1 MKFAQLW
8 PGKNNTVPVDDD
20 IMSAFRHCE
29 ILLGRPA
36 NRGSSNDSNQNYSAG
51 TDSLFVRCLLGAGRV
66 ALARCAAF
74 LRSK

>member
-1 MKFAQLW
+1 LR
-8 PGKNNTVPVDDD
+8 D
-20 IMSAFRHCE
+20 SLR
-29 ILLGRPA
+29 RPA

-51 TDSLFVRCLLGAGRV
+51 TDSLFVRCLLGPGRV